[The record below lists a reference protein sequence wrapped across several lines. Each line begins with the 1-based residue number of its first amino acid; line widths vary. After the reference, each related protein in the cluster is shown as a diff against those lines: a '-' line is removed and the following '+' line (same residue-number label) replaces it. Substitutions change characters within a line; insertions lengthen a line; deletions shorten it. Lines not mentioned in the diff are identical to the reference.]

1 MGVVIRP
8 ATAYDVDAVVDV
20 GRRTWPQTYAPIAG
34 EDYVRMGLANWWT
47 VAATRPL
54 VVAGTATVAEL
65 DGEVVGV
72 AVVGPLK
79 GDLVLFRLYVVPE
92 HQGTGIGRMLL
103 EDVLQ
108 VARERG
114 HRIIRLSYLDGN
126 VNAERFYRAF
136 GFTES
141 HREPTGDGIPDS
153 IWVVRDLW
161 ADAPDGEEPQS

>member
-8 ATAYDVDAVVDV
+8 ATAYDVDAVIDV
-20 GRRTWPQTYAPIAG
+20 GRRTWPQTYTSIAG
-34 EDYVRMGLANWWT
+34 EDYVRMGLAKWWT

-54 VVAGTATVAEL
+54 VVAGKATVAEL
-65 DGEVVGV
+65 DGQVVGA
-72 AVVGPLK
+72 AVVGPLN

-92 HQGTGIGRMLL
+92 HQGIGIGRMLL
-103 EDVLQ
+103 EDVMQ

-126 VNAERFYRAF
+126 DSAEGFYRSF

-161 ADAPDGEEPQS
+161 ADADGEEPRP

>member
-20 GRRTWPQTYAPIAG
+20 GRRTWPQTAAPIAG
-34 EDYVRMGLANWWT
+34 EDYVRMGLAKWWT

-54 VVAGTATVAEL
+54 VVAGKATVAEL

>member
-1 MGVVIRP
+1 MVDRRRDP
-8 ATAYDVDAVVDV
+8 A
-20 GRRTWPQTYAPIAG
+20 
-34 EDYVRMGLANWWT
+34 
-47 VAATRPL
+47 L
-54 VVAGTATVAEL
+54 VVAGKATVAEL

>member
-1 MGVVIRP
+1 MGVFIRP
-8 ATAYDVDAVVDV
+8 ATTYDVDAVVDV

-34 EDYVRMGLANWWT
+34 EDYVRMGLAKWWT

-54 VVAGTATVAEL
+54 VVAGKATVAEL

>member
-1 MGVVIRP
+1 MGVFIRP

-34 EDYVRMGLANWWT
+34 EDYVRMGLAKWWT

-54 VVAGTATVAEL
+54 VVAGKATVAEL

-79 GDLVLFRLYVVPE
+79 GDLVLFRLYVIPE
-92 HQGTGIGRMLL
+92 HQGRGIGRMLL

>member
-20 GRRTWPQTYAPIAG
+20 GRRTWPQTYTPLAG
-34 EDYVRMGLANWWT
+34 EDYVRMGLDKWWT

-54 VVAGTATVAEL
+54 VLAGKATVAEL

-72 AVVGPLK
+72 AVVGPLT

-92 HQGTGIGRMLL
+92 HQGMGIGRLLL
-103 EDVLQ
+103 EDVMTT
-108 VARERG
+108 ARETG
-114 HRIIRLSYLDGN
+114 HRILRLSYLDGN
-126 VNAERFYRAF
+126 AGAERFYQGF
-136 GFTES
+136 GFVES
-141 HREPTGDGIPDS
+141 HREPTGDGRPDS

-161 ADAPDGEEPQS
+161 EQEQS

>member
-20 GRRTWPQTYAPIAG
+20 GRRTWPQTYTPIAG
-34 EDYVRMGLANWWT
+34 EDYVRMGLAKWWT

-54 VVAGTATVAEL
+54 VNAGKATVAEL

-92 HQGTGIGRMLL
+92 HQGMGIGRALM
-103 EDVLQ
+103 EDVL
-108 VARERG
+108 VTARERG
-114 HRIIRLSYLDGN
+114 HQILRLSYLEGN
-126 VNAERFYRAF
+126 GSAERFYRAF
-136 GFTES
+136 GFVES

-161 ADAPDGEEPQS
+161 EQEKS

>member
-1 MGVVIRP
+1 MGVFIRP

-34 EDYVRMGLANWWT
+34 EDYVRMGLAKWWT

-54 VVAGTATVAEL
+54 VVAGKATVAEL

-161 ADAPDGEEPQS
+161 ADTPDDEEPPS

>member
-1 MGVVIRP
+1 MGVFIRP

-34 EDYVRMGLANWWT
+34 EDYVRMGLAKWWT

-54 VVAGTATVAEL
+54 VVAGKATVAEL

-92 HQGTGIGRMLL
+92 HQGRGIGRMLL